1 MRAVSFVSRLVFEF
15 KGNVSKNA
23 ICLGDA
29 DNDNDYELAIGNLHG
44 DMAIFK
50 GNHTHPFFEAH
61 DLGMIM
67 VIVIGDVLNEGK
79 NSTICISGEGLC
91 SIFEIKNENL
101 LENERKNL
109 QPFHV
114 QRLPA
119 NTKVALLA
127 DVDND
132 GELELVL
139 GLTDHVLRTY
149 RWVRISQNTNDFS
162 GKLVGL
168 HKLELADQIGSISLN
183 PSTDGTPYILV
194 AQSGGTY
201 INFQCCVGYDDDEDP
216 DNNSVG
222 SKLTTPVH
230 HPLASSRMRN
240 PGISSEIL
248 GNLHGSLHG
257 KPCDSL
263 IAVATLDGT
272 IMLVNGDETLW
283 SFQVDHQLFA
293 ITKMDLTGDGD
304 EDIIACAWDGQTYM
318 VNQRKQSVRFQFEES
333 VSAFTSGKYSVTPG
347 SSVPVLIYA
356 TFSDRVYLYYDIMLP
371 SFPIHSFFE
380 KMEQNPMASELL
392 TQFPIDKE
400 NKRDLANL
408 YKFCLYGFPADLI
421 KEDAGD
427 TNETSTAVFTN
438 DEDLKWNVFHPDILL
453 ASRINGNHLG
463 LS

>member
-1 MRAVSFVSRLVFEF
+1 MLNRIGKLVWH
-15 KGNVSKNA
+15 A
-23 ICLGDA
+23 IA
-29 DNDNDYELAIGNLHG
+29 
-44 DMAIFK
+44 
-50 GNHTHPFFEAH
+50 
-61 DLGMIM
+61 
-67 VIVIGDVLNEGK
+67 
-79 NSTICISGEGLC
+79 
-91 SIFEIKNENL
+91 
-101 LENERKNL
+101 
-109 QPFHV
+109 
-114 QRLPA
+114 
-119 NTKVALLA
+119 
-127 DVDND
+127 
-132 GELELVL
+132 
-139 GLTDHVLRTY
+139 
-149 RWVRISQNTNDFS
+149 NTNDFS

-201 INFQCCVGYDDDEDP
+201 INFQCCVEYDDDEDP

-248 GNLHGSLHG
+248 GNLHGSLNE

-293 ITKMDLTGDGD
+293 ITKMDLTGDGN

-347 SSVPVLIYA
+347 SSVPVLVYA

-380 KMEQNPMASELL
+380 KMEKNPLTSELL
-392 TQFPIDKE
+392 SQFPIDKE

-408 YKFCLYGFPADLI
+408 YRFCLYGFPADLI

-427 TNETSTAVFTN
+427 MKET
-438 DEDLKWNVFHPDILL
+438 
-453 ASRINGNHLG
+453 
-463 LS
+463 

>member
-50 GNHTHPFFEAH
+50 GDHTHPFFEAH

-109 QPFHV
+109 QPFHA

-149 RWVRISQNTNDFS
+149 RWVRISQQCSATF
-162 GKLVGL
+162 L
-168 HKLELADQIGSISLN
+168 SLQ
-183 PSTDGTPYILV
+183 TGQRLIILPRP
-194 AQSGGTY
+194 AEGGT
-201 INFQCCVGYDDDEDP
+201 
-216 DNNSVG
+216 
-222 SKLTTPVH
+222 
-230 HPLASSRMRN
+230 R
-240 PGISSEIL
+240 
-248 GNLHGSLHG
+248 
-257 KPCDSL
+257 
-263 IAVATLDGT
+263 
-272 IMLVNGDETLW
+272 
-283 SFQVDHQLFA
+283 
-293 ITKMDLTGDGD
+293 
-304 EDIIACAWDGQTYM
+304 
-318 VNQRKQSVRFQFEES
+318 
-333 VSAFTSGKYSVTPG
+333 
-347 SSVPVLIYA
+347 
-356 TFSDRVYLYYDIMLP
+356 
-371 SFPIHSFFE
+371 
-380 KMEQNPMASELL
+380 
-392 TQFPIDKE
+392 
-400 NKRDLANL
+400 
-408 YKFCLYGFPADLI
+408 
-421 KEDAGD
+421 
-427 TNETSTAVFTN
+427 
-438 DEDLKWNVFHPDILL
+438 
-453 ASRINGNHLG
+453 
-463 LS
+463 